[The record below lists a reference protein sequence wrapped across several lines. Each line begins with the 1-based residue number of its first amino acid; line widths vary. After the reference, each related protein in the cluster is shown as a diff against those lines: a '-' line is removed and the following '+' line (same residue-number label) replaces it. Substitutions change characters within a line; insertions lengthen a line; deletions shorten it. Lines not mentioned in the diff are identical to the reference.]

1 MRTANA
7 RVDSEADNSVSN
19 PNWFT
24 ADFKQITAVI
34 KYPGLD
40 GTFGGG
46 TVYNTPFR
54 AYTASTFNFPL
65 TLK

>member
-1 MRTANA
+1 MPAN
-7 RVDSEADNSVSN
+7 DSVTN

-24 ADFKQITAVI
+24 ADFKQITAKI

-40 GTFGGG
+40 GDFGGG

-54 AYTASTFNFPL
+54 AYTASTFEFPL